1 MHCKLGEILRDAA
14 LLVRLKLDQSR
25 VTLTMNEQGFESL
38 VFVDKGQIQQALLN
52 LILNALGAM
61 PEGGHLTLET
71 SAEDERWVRVL
82 VKDTGKGIPE
92 EFKSRIFDSF
102 LTARV
107 GGTGLGL
114 TISKRIM
121 RAHDGDLELME
132 STQQGTVFR
141 LSLPI
146 AQDR

>member
-1 MHCKLGEILRDAA
+1 
-14 LLVRLKLDQSR
+14 
-25 VTLTMNEQGFESL
+25 
-38 VFVDKGQIQQALLN
+38 
-52 LILNALGAM
+52 M
-61 PEGGHLTLET
+61 PDGGHLTLET
-71 SAEDERWVRVL
+71 SVEENKWVRVL
-82 VKDTGKGIPE
+82 VKDTGTGIPE
-92 EFKSRIFDSF
+92 EFKNRIFDSF

-132 STQQGTVFR
+132 STSQGTVFR

-146 AQDR
+146 VN

>member
-1 MHCKLGEILRDAA
+1 
-14 LLVRLKLDQSR
+14 
-25 VTLTMNEQGFESL
+25 MNEQGFESL

>member
-1 MHCKLGEILRDAA
+1 
-14 LLVRLKLDQSR
+14 
-25 VTLTMNEQGFESL
+25 
-38 VFVDKGQIQQALLN
+38 
-52 LILNALGAM
+52 
-61 PEGGHLTLET
+61 
-71 SAEDERWVRVL
+71 
-82 VKDTGKGIPE
+82 
-92 EFKSRIFDSF
+92 
-102 LTARV
+102 
-107 GGTGLGL
+107 L